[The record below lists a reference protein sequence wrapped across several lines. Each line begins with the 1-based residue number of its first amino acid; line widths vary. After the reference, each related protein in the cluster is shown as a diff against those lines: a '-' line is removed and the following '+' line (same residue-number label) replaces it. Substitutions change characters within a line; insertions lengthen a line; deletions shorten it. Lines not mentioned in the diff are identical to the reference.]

1 MEKGRFSLK
10 YFAVAVAMSS
20 SVFAAVATGGSISSG
35 SGVTY
40 GSDAIASEVGYSSAV
55 GINAVASEVGYS
67 SAVGINAKATGY
79 ATGNYPVPDFGV
91 TPKVEHSSS
100 GPTPMFLY
108 LPKPFLIMRY

>member
-55 GINAVASEVGYS
+55 GINA
-67 SAVGINAKATGY
+67 KATGY